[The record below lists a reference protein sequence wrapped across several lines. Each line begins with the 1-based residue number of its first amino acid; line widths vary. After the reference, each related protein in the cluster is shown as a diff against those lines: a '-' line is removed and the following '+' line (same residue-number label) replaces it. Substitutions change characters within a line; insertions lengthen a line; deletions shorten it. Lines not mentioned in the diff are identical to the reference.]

1 MWVGGDKAAWLEL
14 EAGGVLRERISYH
27 TENAESELEVGT
39 GMCPPEA
46 TPPASSTTPPVSTA
60 IEDIPS
66 SSHYSF

>member
-1 MWVGGDKAAWLEL
+1 VWVGGDKAAWLEL

-46 TPPASSTTPPVSTA
+46 TPPASSTTPQSA
-60 IEDIPS
+60 QQ
-66 SSHYSF
+66 